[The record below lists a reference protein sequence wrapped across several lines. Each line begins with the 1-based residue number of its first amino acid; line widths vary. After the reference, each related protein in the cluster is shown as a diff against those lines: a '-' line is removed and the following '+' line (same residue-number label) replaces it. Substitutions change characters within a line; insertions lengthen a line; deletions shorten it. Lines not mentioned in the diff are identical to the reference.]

1 MTDRA
6 MPRMKDLTKTAKRFL
21 RGGRRAAR
29 KPIVNAIQ
37 FYDSEKLGFPLV
49 EFHGEGQFQ
58 GISKG
63 ETVDG
68 SCWPLSNGHKKFAKV
83 YRVTSVRHTIETLAD
98 GSIRHLKSVF
108 VVPVV

>member
-1 MTDRA
+1 
-6 MPRMKDLTKTAKRFL
+6 MPRMNDLTKKATGFL
-21 RGGRRAAR
+21 KGKRRAAR

-37 FYDSEKLGFPLV
+37 FYDSEALGFPLV
-49 EFHGEGQFQ
+49 EFEGEGHFQ

-68 SCWPLSNGHKKFAKV
+68 SCWPLSNGHKKYAKV
-83 YRVTSVRHTIETLAD
+83 YRVTSVRHTIEPLAD